1 MNNEKTV
8 EELSAL
14 VMSGQSSEQER
25 GMFLRAIQVGM
36 SSNLVSQLNALHGV
50 VSKAMSLYAA
60 LDEQFLN
67 MLQEELNE
75 GVLTKDEIRLER
87 NALENRIK
95 SVLTL
100 ERQVLQG
107 KPLFPED
114 SLSEDDKKVLRI
126 LGTIK
131 TKEERDRFFKA
142 IDMYF
147 KGDNSFETED

>member
-36 SSNLVSQLNALHGV
+36 SSNLVSQLNALHGIM
-50 VSKAMSLYAA
+50 SKAMSLYSA

-107 KPLFPED
+107 KSLFPED
-114 SLSEDDKKVLRI
+114 ALSEDDKKVLRI